1 MEYSSQ
7 GIKLE
12 ISNAKDGTF
21 KPLYGLYQVPD
32 MGGTSEKVDV
42 SNFNDTN
49 KRSINSKLVD
59 YGSLEFGFYYNKDS
73 DTAEEQVLNSYSELK
88 SAQIAGES
96 KWFKL
101 TYPDGDSHLWLGGI
115 SVKRNSAGVAE
126 ALKFTLTTSVESK
139 IEENLAGQAAE
150 QA

>member
-12 ISNAKDGTF
+12 ISDKKDGTF
-21 KPLYGLYQVPD
+21 KMLYGLYQVPD
-32 MGGTSEKVDV
+32 MGGTSEKLDV
-42 SNFNDTN
+42 TNLNDKN
-49 KRSINSKLVD
+49 KRTIDSKLVD

-73 DTAEEQVLNSYSELK
+73 DTTEEQVLNSYEVLK
-88 SAQIAGES
+88 AAQTAGES

-139 IEENLAGQAAE
+139 VEETVAE
-150 QA
+150 QAGGQA

>member
-12 ISNAKDGTF
+12 ISDTKDGTF

-32 MGGTSEKVDV
+32 MGGTSEKLDV
-42 SNFNDTN
+42 TNFNDSN
-49 KRSINSKLVD
+49 KRTIDSKLTD
-59 YGSLEFGFYYNKDS
+59 YGSLEFSFYYNKD
-73 DTAEEQVLNSYSELK
+73 DKATEEQVLNSYAVLK
-88 SAQIAGES
+88 AAQTAGES
-96 KWFKL
+96 KWFRL

-115 SVKRNSAGVAE
+115 SVKRSSAGVAE

-139 IEENLAGQAAE
+139 VEENIAGQA
-150 QA
+150 

>member
-12 ISNAKDGTF
+12 ISDTKDGIF
-21 KPLYGLYQVPD
+21 KILYGLYQVPD
-32 MGGTSEKVDV
+32 MGGTSDKLDV
-42 SNFNDTN
+42 TNLLDTN
-49 KRSINSKLVD
+49 KRSVDSKLVD
-59 YGSLEFGFYYNKDS
+59 YGSLEFGFYCNKDDS
-73 DTAEEQVLNSYSELK
+73 GTSEEQVLNSYSVLK
-88 SAQIAGES
+88 AAQTAGES

-115 SVKRNSAGVAE
+115 SVKRSSAGVAE

-139 IEENLAGQAAE
+139 VEENIAGQA
-150 QA
+150 